1 MPVVIS
7 GSDMVTALGDA
18 EDTLAGLYG
27 GRSAVAP
34 LAVGDPAKLGVG
46 YGYPIGDG
54 PDATLRASRWL
65 VGCVQRAVAAAR
77 LDPAARVV
85 ALVGTGLRE
94 LRSIERWHGDGDP
107 LRRRD
112 THFASA
118 VRSVLPAATE
128 VHTLSN
134 ACAASGY
141 ALALGADLLELGEAD
156 AVVVAGTDSMT
167 ESMLTMIG
175 RVGEGP
181 VTEVRPFE
189 VERGGVLLGEGAA
202 ALVLQRA
209 GETAGPALGRLLAV
223 AMTCDA
229 HHETA
234 PLAARIADT
243 VREAH
248 RRAGIGPSDVDLVI
262 AHGTATALNDP
273 TEAAVL
279 TEVFGA
285 DGPLV
290 TGLKGSLGHTSGG
303 AALMGVLVAL
313 EALRT
318 GLVPATV
325 GLVTPI
331 EEAAALR
338 LVTGAP
344 ARAPLAV
351 AQVDAFGFGGV
362 NAVALVAA

>member
-7 GSDMVTALGDA
+7 GSDMVTALGA
-18 EDTLAGLYG
+18 AGDTVAGLYG

-34 LAVGDPAKLGVG
+34 LAIGDPAKLGVG
-46 YGYPIGDG
+46 HGYLIADG
-54 PDATLRASRWL
+54 PETTLRASRWL
-65 VGCVQRAVAAAR
+65 AGCVQRAVAAAR
-77 LDPAARVV
+77 LDPAARVAV
-85 ALVGTGLRE
+85 LVGTGLRE

-112 THFASA
+112 THFAHA

-156 AVVVAGTDSMT
+156 AVVVAGADSMT

-175 RVGEGP
+175 RVGDGP

-202 ALVLQRA
+202 ALVLQRV
-209 GETAGPALGRLLAV
+209 GETAAPARGRLLAV

-248 RRAGIGPSDVDLVI
+248 RRAGIGPSDVDLVV

-290 TGLKGSLGHTSGG
+290 TALKGSLGHTSGG

-318 GLVPATV
+318 GQVPPVV

-331 EEAAALR
+331 PEAATLR
-338 LVTGAP
+338 LVTGTP

-362 NAVALVAA
+362 NAVAVVAA

>member
-1 MPVVIS
+1 MPVAVAS
-7 GSDMVTALGDA
+7 SDMVTALGDTA
-18 EDTLAGLYG
+18 DTLQGLYAG
-27 GRSAVAP
+27 TSAVAP
-34 LAVGDPAKLGVG
+34 LAVGDPHRLGVG
-46 YGYPIGDG
+46 HGYPIDDG
-54 PDATLRASRWL
+54 VETTLRASRWL
-65 VGCVQRAVAAAR
+65 AGCVDRAVTAAR

-85 ALVGTGLRE
+85 VLVGTGLRE
-94 LRSIERWHGDGDP
+94 LRSIERWHAEGDP

-112 THFASA
+112 THFAHA
-118 VRSVLPAATE
+118 VRSVLPGAAE

-141 ALALGADLLELGEAD
+141 ALALGSDLLELGEAD
-156 AVVVAGTDSMT
+156 AVVVAGADSMT

-175 RVGEGP
+175 RVGAGP

-202 ALVLQRA
+202 ALVLQRS
-209 GETAGPALGRLLAV
+209 GETTGPAGGRLLAAAV
-223 AMTCDA
+223 TCDA

-234 PLAARIADT
+234 PLGARIAAT
-243 VREAH
+243 MREAH
-248 RRAGIGPSDVDLVI
+248 HRAGLDPSQVDLVV

-273 TEAAVL
+273 TEATAL
-279 TEVFGA
+279 TEVFGPG
-285 DGPLV
+285 GPLV
-290 TGLKGSLGHTSGG
+290 TGLKGALGHTSGA
-303 AALMGVLVAL
+303 AALMGVLVSL

-318 GLVPATV
+318 GRVPPTV

-331 EEAAALR
+331 EEAARLR

-344 ARAPLAV
+344 VRAPLAV

-362 NAVALVAA
+362 NSVVLVAA